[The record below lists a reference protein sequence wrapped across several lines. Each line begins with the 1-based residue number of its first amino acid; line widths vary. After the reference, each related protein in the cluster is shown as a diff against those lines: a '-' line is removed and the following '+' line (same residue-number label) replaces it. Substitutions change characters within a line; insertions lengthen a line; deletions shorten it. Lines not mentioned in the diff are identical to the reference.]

1 VLQKKLLIDYNKI
14 NPVNS
19 TKIRNIYNKN
29 TTYFVATKNKANQQF
44 FIQIDLQQKIIYCFY
59 KNYN

>member
-29 TTYFVATKNKANQQF
+29 TKYFVATKNIANQ
-44 FIQIDLQQKIIYCFY
+44 
-59 KNYN
+59 KNYPD